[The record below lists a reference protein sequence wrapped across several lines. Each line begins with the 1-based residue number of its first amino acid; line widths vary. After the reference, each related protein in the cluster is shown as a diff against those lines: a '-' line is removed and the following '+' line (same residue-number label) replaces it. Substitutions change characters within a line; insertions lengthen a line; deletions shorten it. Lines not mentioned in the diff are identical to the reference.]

1 MGFCHTLFLRVVLSF
16 LTVATD
22 VVEVPGAMDS
32 GNEQTDTKVTKNCP
46 GCVCIT
52 DVANYNLFSARSL

>member
-1 MGFCHTLFLRVVLSF
+1 MSFCHALFLRVVLS
-16 LTVATD
+16 TVATD

-46 GCVCIT
+46 G
-52 DVANYNLFSARSL
+52 YLM

>member
-1 MGFCHTLFLRVVLSF
+1 M
-16 LTVATD
+16 TVATD

-46 GCVCIT
+46 GYVCIT
-52 DVANYNLFSARSL
+52 IVANSNLFPARSL